1 MSHEGKSGH
10 LSQEILWRTD
20 DPTESLNSCNTM
32 LYVADYARSSEV
44 GSIVYK
50 TSAMSLISVL
60 VKYLD
65 LPQQRA
71 NFSEPLVRLYR
82 TQLKAGE

>member
-20 DPTESLNSCNTM
+20 DPTESLNSCTM
-32 LYVADYARSSEV
+32 LYVADCARSSEV

-50 TSAMSLISVL
+50 TSAMSLKSVL

-65 LPQQRA
+65 LPQQRV